1 MGTFDETAIVDYS
14 LSFADQEKQTSVF
27 HFRLQQTNGSCR
39 FRFPYIHIHT
49 YMYIY
54 FYGKWKKMAVIRL
67 QWTKRTFL
75 TIYATIYVRSNE
87 EVNYHLPLD
96 SSDTLSKKWLVDRN
110 LNFE

>member
-1 MGTFDETAIVDYS
+1 MGTFAETAIVDDS

-27 HFRLQQTNGSCR
+27 HFRLRQTNGSLSLS
-39 FRFPYIHIHT
+39 FSVYIHT
-49 YMYIY
+49 YMYKY

-87 EVNYHLPLD
+87 EVNFHLSLD
-96 SSDTLSKKWLVDRN
+96 SSDILSKKRLVDRN
-110 LNFE
+110 LNVE